1 MLGKIML
8 LVHLLTDLRLLAGP
22 DAPVV
27 DGVAVAG
34 EEDQD
39 GEGND
44 ADHSPLQLCN
54 NHKVSSQS
62 HGFSP
67 RHSVLTVVIKPVND
81 GLEAVVLD
89 YHILDAVVSTHDV
102 FPSVNIKIDFD
113 YDTRY

>member
-1 MLGKIML
+1 MSGKIML

-44 ADHSPLQLCN
+44 ADNSPLELCN
-54 NHKVSSQS
+54 NHKVSS

-67 RHSVLTVVIKPVND
+67 RHTELTVVIKPVND

>member
-1 MLGKIML
+1 MARAMM
-8 LVHLLTDLRLLAGP
+8 HTTP
-22 DAPVV
+22 P
-27 DGVAVAG
+27 
-34 EEDQD
+34 
-39 GEGND
+39 
-44 ADHSPLQLCN
+44 C
-54 NHKVSSQS
+54 SSVTTTRSHPS

-102 FPSVNIKIDFD
+102 FPSVNIQIDFD